1 MESPETPVAP
11 TLFQPHQPM
20 LIGVSGGTAN
30 ASNSANL
37 RKALLPKSLVSHPST
52 SRVCPIESLSD
63 NVPDRPE
70 IFCQSKRKSHSVAD
84 LFSSADFDHDDV
96 RFRHDDVKPQKSIV
110 VESNYD
116 YTPKRKDEL
125 KLKRGATIK
134 VIRRDGEEGWWY
146 GEKMDGSGK
155 KGFFPQNHVQLAKG
169 LAKEIDPN
177 DVQFTGLL
185 GAGGFSVVKSA
196 IYKKREVAVKIP
208 HSKFSK
214 KEILEAVR
222 EEASIFQMLDH
233 GNIVE
238 MYGVIV
244 GDEPALV
251 LELCRD
257 SLAKICSSK
266 KNISL
271 SEEIISN
278 WGIQVARGMSYLHS
292 LNVLHRDLKAANVL
306 IKEKV
311 CDCLLNV
318 EVSADEQLAHS
329 LQARNGVCQKCG
341 GSALNCLTLKIADLG
356 LSKKLRVA
364 DCRMSVVGTVPYLA
378 PEVIRDRK
386 CSKAMDV
393 WSFGLVL
400 WEVLTGATPFE
411 GLGPGAV
418 QLQIGTFVK
427 QKIPSS
433 CPSDLRLIIESC
445 WRDDPL
451 ERPTFKE
458 LIIELERFGDKFRTT
473 DPHDQTFLENS
484 LNTLRKSMMEE
495 ISSIASEIARKA
507 EELQKR
513 EENLKKGERELKLK
527 TMIFELQQTLSERP
541 PKEKPQPPK
550 RRQHLK
556 CEDISKPYVMY
567 VLLEIVFVIREFVF
581 LALDRNAGAETAVH
595 DVAVNGSVDQL
606 SVMSSTKHI
615 VDSACLGF
623 ATLPRIP
630 KKLTVK
636 NENFDCIERHPVH
649 QRVPSKS
656 TPDLLKLYR
665 LPAHSASPKLKRVN
679 ACKVKRD
686 SARTSAEEDVDERC
700 VEVINDKDLESLL
713 EIAPQHQAPKSKT
726 FLDHLATPRRVVQ
739 LPPPA
744 KKSSSTADERP
755 RSKISKEE
763 DRGFFRNIFKRDR
776 NGQMGGTLPKPVI
789 ALSPLG
795 PSTVG
800 SSTILKS
807 MTPSKHTRMKS
818 PTKPSPS
825 KAGKKKK
832 YSVDAQGGKYDLT
845 ENSKTFV
852 KRGERRISGTP
863 SQTSAVYPISSSPV
877 SVYSSTDEL
886 FCGKRAPYE
895 KLSEA
900 SDSGMIENPLYI
912 PPKSFSPRDRACTSA
927 SRNLFSGTRLR
938 TSRSPSSVHTSC
950 DDRFS
955 NSALGLI
962 ENLSYKPPIEMK
974 GSRSTATQITL
985 DSPVEGGIDLNVTK
999 RSYNSPDSESAS
1011 FCEESSVLIDRPL
1024 DNAPLNVTD
1033 LYMPMSTVEQNLLSA
1048 SSRFSAD
1055 ECNNQPESFV
1065 PDNVV
1070 DYFAGSAQVE
1080 SEHPPEMQAP
1090 TLPGAVFGHRPQR
1103 PYTLD
1108 LTSPSTP
1115 AESGISTAGSSY
1127 LSFPSADHGPQDH
1140 VPPPPTDSVQRLAPP
1155 IPPRNNARRSEDE
1168 VATRQRLS
1176 PVSQSP

>member
-11 TLFQPHQPM
+11 TLFRPHQPM
-20 LIGVSGGTAN
+20 IIGTPDGIAHTLSGIHLQRT
-30 ASNSANL
+30 
-37 RKALLPKSLVSHPST
+37 LLPKTLVNRPST
-52 SRVCPIESLSD
+52 SRAYPMESLND

-70 IFCQSKRKSHSVAD
+70 IFSQSKRKSRSVSDIFASVD
-84 LFSSADFDHDDV
+84 TDNIDV

-146 GEKMDGSGK
+146 GEKLDGSGK

-177 DVQFTGLL
+177 DIQFTGLL

-196 IYKKREVAVKIP
+196 IYRGREVAVKIP

-257 SLAKICSSK
+257 SLAKICASN

-278 WGIQVARGMSYLHS
+278 WGVQVARGMSYLHS

-318 EVSADEQLAHS
+318 EASTDEQLAHS
-329 LQARNGVCQKCG
+329 LQARNGVCQKCN

-393 WSFGLVL
+393 WSFGLIL

-433 CPSDLRLIIESC
+433 CPPDLRLIIESC

-451 ERPTFKE
+451 QRPTFKE
-458 LIIELERFGDKFRTT
+458 LSVELERFGDKFRAA
-473 DPHDQTFLENS
+473 DPHDQTFLESS

-495 ISSIASEIARKA
+495 ISSIANEMARKA

-550 RRQHLK
+550 RRQPLK
-556 CEDISKPYVMY
+556 CEDISKPYDMKT
-567 VLLEIVFVIREFVF
+567 EISLTKNMQMIESLNRDVGTRI
-581 LALDRNAGAETAVH
+581 ALN
-595 DVAVNGSVDQL
+595 DVRINGSTDQL
-606 SVMSSTKHI
+606 SLVSNIKDVENT
-615 VDSACLGF
+615 CLGF

-630 KKLTVK
+630 RKFTLK
-636 NENFDCIERHPVH
+636 NENFDCVECYPVQ

-665 LPAHSASPKLKRVN
+665 LPVHNTSPKLKRVN

-686 SARTSAEEDVDERC
+686 SARTSAEEEVDERC

-713 EIAPQHQAPKSKT
+713 ETTAHQQPKN

-739 LPPPA
+739 LPPPT
-744 KKSSSTADERP
+744 KKLA
-755 RSKISKEE
+755 
-763 DRGFFRNIFKRDR
+763 
-776 NGQMGGTLPKPVI
+776 
-789 ALSPLG
+789 
-795 PSTVG
+795 
-800 SSTILKS
+800 
-807 MTPSKHTRMKS
+807 
-818 PTKPSPS
+818 
-825 KAGKKKK
+825 
-832 YSVDAQGGKYDLT
+832 
-845 ENSKTFV
+845 
-852 KRGERRISGTP
+852 
-863 SQTSAVYPISSSPV
+863 
-877 SVYSSTDEL
+877 
-886 FCGKRAPYE
+886 
-895 KLSEA
+895 
-900 SDSGMIENPLYI
+900 
-912 PPKSFSPRDRACTSA
+912 
-927 SRNLFSGTRLR
+927 
-938 TSRSPSSVHTSC
+938 
-950 DDRFS
+950 
-955 NSALGLI
+955 
-962 ENLSYKPPIEMK
+962 
-974 GSRSTATQITL
+974 
-985 DSPVEGGIDLNVTK
+985 
-999 RSYNSPDSESAS
+999 
-1011 FCEESSVLIDRPL
+1011 
-1024 DNAPLNVTD
+1024 
-1033 LYMPMSTVEQNLLSA
+1033 
-1048 SSRFSAD
+1048 
-1055 ECNNQPESFV
+1055 
-1065 PDNVV
+1065 
-1070 DYFAGSAQVE
+1070 
-1080 SEHPPEMQAP
+1080 
-1090 TLPGAVFGHRPQR
+1090 
-1103 PYTLD
+1103 
-1108 LTSPSTP
+1108 
-1115 AESGISTAGSSY
+1115 
-1127 LSFPSADHGPQDH
+1127 ADHH
-1140 VPPPPTDSVQRLAPP
+1140 V
-1155 IPPRNNARRSEDE
+1155 RSEIS
-1168 VATRQRLS
+1168 R
-1176 PVSQSP
+1176 

>member
-11 TLFQPHQPM
+11 TLFRSPQPM
-20 LIGVSGGTAN
+20 IIGISSGTMHTP
-30 ASNSANL
+30 SRIDL
-37 RKALLPKSLVSHPST
+37 QKALLSKTLVNNPST
-52 SRVCPIESLSD
+52 SHACESLSD
-63 NVPDRPE
+63 NIPDRPE
-70 IFCQSKRKSHSVAD
+70 IFSQPKRKSRSVAD
-84 LFSSADFDHDDV
+84 IFASFNTDNNDV
-96 RFRHDDVKPQKSIV
+96 RFRHDDLKPQKSIV

-146 GEKMDGSGK
+146 GEKLDGSGK

-169 LAKEIDPN
+169 LAKEIDSN
-177 DVQFTGLL
+177 DIKFTGLL

-196 IYKKREVAVKIP
+196 IYKGREVAVKIP

-244 GDEPALV
+244 GNEPALV

-278 WGIQVARGMSYLHS
+278 WGVQVARGMSYLHS

-318 EVSADEQLAHS
+318 EASTDEQLAHS
-329 LQARNGVCQKCG
+329 LQAKNGVCQKCD

-433 CPSDLRLIIESC
+433 CPPDLRLIIESC

-458 LIIELERFGDKFRTT
+458 LIVELKKFGDKFRTT
-473 DPHDQTFLENS
+473 DPHDQTFLESS

-495 ISSIASEIARKA
+495 ISAIASEMARKA

-556 CEDISKPYVMY
+556 CEDISKPYD
-567 VLLEIVFVIREFVF
+567 LKTEISLTKNMQMIES
-581 LALDRNAGAETAVH
+581 LNKDAETGR
-595 DVAVNGSVDQL
+595 DLNDIRINGSTDQL
-606 SVMSSTKHI
+606 SAVSNTKH
-615 VDSACLGF
+615 VEDTCLGF

-630 KKLTVK
+630 KKFTLK
-636 NENFDCIERHPVH
+636 NENFDCTKCHPVQ

-665 LPAHSASPKLKRVN
+665 LPVHNASPKLKRVN

-686 SARTSAEEDVDERC
+686 SVRTGAEEEVDERC

-713 EIAPQHQAPKSKT
+713 ETTHQQPKT

-739 LPPPA
+739 LPPPT
-744 KKSSSTADERP
+744 KKLAADHHIRSNSTTDERT
-755 RSKISKEE
+755 RSKLNKEE
-763 DRGFFRNIFKRDR
+763 DRGFFRNIFKRDTKGR
-776 NGQMGGTLPKPVI
+776 SGRVAGTLPKSMLVR
-789 ALSPLG
+789 SPLG
-795 PSTVG
+795 PSTIG
-800 SSTILKS
+800 SSTILKHV
-807 MTPSKHTRMKS
+807 TPSKHTRIKS
-818 PTKPSPS
+818 PTKPSLL

-832 YSVDAQGGKYDLT
+832 YSADAQSDKYDLT

-852 KRGERRISGTP
+852 KCGERRINVTS
-863 SQTSAVYPISSSPV
+863 SQTSAVYPVSSSPM
-877 SVYSSTDEL
+877 SVYCSADEL
-886 FCGKRAPYE
+886 YCGKRAPYE
-895 KLSEA
+895 KLLEA
-900 SDSGMIENPLYI
+900 SDPTTMENPLYI
-912 PPKSFSPRDRACTSA
+912 LPRNFPPRDRASTST
-927 SRNLFSGTRLR
+927 SRIFFSGTPQR
-938 TSRSPSSVHTSC
+938 TSKSPSIST

-955 NSALGLI
+955 NSGLNTI
-962 ENLSYKPPIEMK
+962 ENLSYKPPNEMNV
-974 GSRSTATQITL
+974 SRNTMTQITL
-985 DSPVEGGIDLNVTK
+985 DSPVEGGIDMNATK
-999 RSYNSPDSESAS
+999 RSFNSLNSETAS
-1011 FCEESSVLIDRPL
+1011 FCEDSSSHGVVL
-1024 DNAPLNVTD
+1024 NASD
-1033 LYMPMSTVEQNLLSA
+1033 LYMPMSRIEQNVLSV
-1048 SSRFSAD
+1048 SPRFSDQCSDQKGNYVHDDA
-1055 ECNNQPESFV
+1055 V
-1065 PDNVV
+1065 HYIV
-1070 DYFAGSAQVE
+1070 DSAQVGC
-1080 SEHPPEMQAP
+1080 EHPPEMQAP
-1090 TLPGAVFGHRPQR
+1090 ILPGATVGYRPQR

-1108 LTSPSTP
+1108 LTSPLTP

-1127 LSFPSADHGPQDH
+1127 RSFSSTDQGPQDH
-1140 VPPPPTDSVQRLAPP
+1140 APPPCVDSAPRLAPP
-1155 IPPRNNARRSEDE
+1155 IPPRNNSRRPEDE
-1168 VATRQRLS
+1168 ATALQRQRLS